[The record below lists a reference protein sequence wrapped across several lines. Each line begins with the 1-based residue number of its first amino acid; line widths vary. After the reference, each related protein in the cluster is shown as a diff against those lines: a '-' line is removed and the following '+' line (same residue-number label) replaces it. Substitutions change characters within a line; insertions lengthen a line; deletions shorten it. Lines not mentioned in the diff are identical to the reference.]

1 LIVIYRFWL
10 FSSLDHSEQNR
21 LLSSPLSPELKILL
35 ILQAVIAFII
45 VFALNY
51 FALGLTPVHS
61 FLGAVGFTVLL
72 GFWAGYRYKRYIK
85 KQRERAEAES
95 SEAENGEKE

>member
-1 LIVIYRFWL
+1 M
-10 FSSLDHSEQNR
+10 
-21 LLSSPLSPELKILL
+21 SPKIKILL

-72 GFWAGYRYKRYIK
+72 GFWAGYRYKRYFK

>member
-1 LIVIYRFWL
+1 M
-10 FSSLDHSEQNR
+10 
-21 LLSSPLSPELKILL
+21 SPKIKILL

>member
-1 LIVIYRFWL
+1 M
-10 FSSLDHSEQNR
+10 
-21 LLSSPLSPELKILL
+21 SPKIKILL

-61 FLGAVGFTVLL
+61 FLGAVGFTLIL
-72 GFWAGYRYKRYIK
+72 GGWAGYRYKRYIK